1 MYLKTKK
8 HFNQEEKNMPT
19 ALKETNKLINIKQYI
34 TDGEGHKI
42 AVIID
47 IKELQKIKKLLKNI
61 PTSETWLYENEEA
74 LKSIQ
79 KGLKEASEGKIS
91 KLNIDEL

>member
-1 MYLKTKK
+1 
-8 HFNQEEKNMPT
+8 MPT

>member
-1 MYLKTKK
+1 
-8 HFNQEEKNMPT
+8 MPT
-19 ALKETNKLINIKQYI
+19 ALKEANKLINIKQYI

-91 KLNIDEL
+91 KLNINEL